1 MFHRILLEMNV
12 IINWVSECIIN
23 IYFGFRE
30 GPAGYRC
37 CEATATSLHHAGER
51 EVAAEGARSR
61 ARGYV

>member
-1 MFHRILLEMNV
+1 MNV